1 MSNQGINIHP
11 RLRLQVYNYLNELR
25 ESGDINM
32 FGARPY
38 VADEFE
44 VDKKTAGDL
53 LSMWMEGSLYNNKG
67 E

>member
-1 MSNQGINIHP
+1 MSNQGINFHP

-32 FGARPY
+32 FGAGPY
-38 VADEFE
+38 VANEFE